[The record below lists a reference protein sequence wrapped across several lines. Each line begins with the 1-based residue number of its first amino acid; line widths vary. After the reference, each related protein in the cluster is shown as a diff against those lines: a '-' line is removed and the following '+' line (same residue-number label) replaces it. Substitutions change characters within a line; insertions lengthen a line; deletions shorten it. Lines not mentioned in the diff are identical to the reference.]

1 MMKGPGDLPA
11 GDSISFGISTAAE
24 PPDMAAPGTASVQ
37 IVLDGKS
44 QRESAA
50 QVLIEHLFA
59 NTDTAI
65 PQVSYAVSYRLAE
78 EFIGGD
84 IVDVYHFDNDC
95 VAFSIADI
103 SGKGAQAA
111 VHAALI
117 KYGLRA
123 YSSHGLTPEAVLRA
137 MDRLYL
143 ENNTFEN
150 VESFASV
157 FFAVADPLRR
167 TLWYANAGHE
177 PVLIVSPA
185 GVVSLLQPTAPL
197 IGIFDDQHHLFKQE
211 AVPIE
216 KDTILVATT
225 DGVTE
230 ARSADRDFFGME
242 RFIAA
247 VEASHD
253 QSPAAIVK
261 RVIDDVEIFSGNRLR
276 DDIAIVAVRF
286 G

>member
-1 MMKGPGDLPA
+1 MD
-11 GDSISFGISTAAE
+11 
-24 PPDMAAPGTASVQ
+24 
-37 IVLDGKS
+37 IVLEGVS
-44 QRESAA
+44 PRESAA

-59 NTDTAI
+59 NADTEI
-65 PQVSYAVSYRLAE
+65 PQVTYAVSYRLAE

-84 IVDVYHFDNDC
+84 IVDVYHFDNNC
-95 VAFSIADI
+95 VAFAIADI

-137 MDRLYL
+137 LARLYL
-143 ENNTFEN
+143 ENNQFEQ

-157 FFAVADPLRR
+157 FFAVADPTRR
-167 TLWYANAGHE
+167 TLTFANGGHE
-177 PVLIVSPA
+177 PIVIVSPQGA
-185 GVVSLLQPTAPL
+185 VSVLAPTAPL
-197 IGIFDDQHHLFKQE
+197 IGVFDDQHHLFKQE
-211 AVPIE
+211 SIPIE
-216 KDTILVATT
+216 QGTLLVATT

-230 ARSADRDFFGME
+230 ARTHDGDFFGME
-242 RFIAA
+242 RFIDA
-247 VEASHD
+247 VHSSRALAPE
-253 QSPAAIVK
+253 AIVK
-261 RVIDDVEIFSGNRLR
+261 RVIDDVQAFSQRGLR

>member
-1 MMKGPGDLPA
+1 MISKPGGA
-11 GDSISFGISTAAE
+11 SISQGISTPIE
-24 PPDMAAPGTASVQ
+24 IESSAPTGTSSVG
-37 IVLDGKS
+37 IVLAGKS
-44 QRESAA
+44 PRESAA

-59 NTDTAI
+59 NADTEI

-84 IVDVYHFDNDC
+84 IVDVYHFDNNC
-95 VAFSIADI
+95 VAFAIADI

-123 YSSHGLTPEAVLRA
+123 YSSIGLTPEAVLRA
-137 MDRLYL
+137 LDRLYL
-143 ENNTFEN
+143 ENNKFEN

-157 FFAVADPLRR
+157 FFAVADPTRR
-167 TLWYANAGHE
+167 TLTFANGGHE
-177 PVLIVSPA
+177 PTIIVSPN
-185 GVVSLLQPTAPL
+185 GVVTVLQPTAPL
-197 IGIFDDQHHLFKQE
+197 IGVFDDQHHLFKQE
-211 AVPIE
+211 AIAIE
-216 KDTILVATT
+216 RGTLLVATT

-230 ARSADRDFFGME
+230 ARTRDGDFFGME

-247 VEASHD
+247 VQASRD
-253 QSPAAIVK
+253 LSPEAIVE
-261 RVIDDVEIFSGNRLR
+261 RVIAEVQAFSQQGLR

-286 G
+286 D

>member
-1 MMKGPGDLPA
+1 MTSKA
-11 GDSISFGISTAAE
+11 GASISPGIATAVETAE
-24 PPDMAAPGTASVQ
+24 LAPTGTSSVD

-44 QRESAA
+44 PRESAA

-59 NTDTAI
+59 NADTEI

-84 IVDVYHFDNDC
+84 IVDVYHFDNNC
-95 VAFSIADI
+95 VAFAIADI
-103 SGKGAQAA
+103 SGKGAKAA

-137 MDRLYL
+137 LARLYL
-143 ENNTFEN
+143 ENNQFEN

-157 FFAVADPLRR
+157 FFAVADPTRR
-167 TLWYANAGHE
+167 TLTFANGGHE
-177 PVLIVSPA
+177 PIIVVAPG
-185 GVVSLLQPTAPL
+185 GVVSVLQPTAPL
-197 IGIFDDQHHLFKQE
+197 IGVFDDQHHLFKQE
-211 AVPIE
+211 SIAIE
-216 KDTILVATT
+216 RGTLLVATT

-230 ARSADRDFFGME
+230 ARTRDGDFFGME

-247 VEASHD
+247 VHAAREL
-253 QSPAAIVK
+253 SPEAIVE
-261 RVIDDVEIFSGNRLR
+261 RVIDDVQAFSQRGLR

-286 G
+286 S